1 MKAIYTIIL
10 VCFLATIA
18 SNAKADN
25 ATRDIRKYKT
35 ELKLTSQQMQQLDAI
50 YSNAERARAKLSASP
65 ANGQAKMEQR
75 RALMK
80 KQRQDVRKVLTPQ
93 QRLAYAKMNGV
104 KPKKGKKK
112 E

>member
-10 VCFLATIA
+10 VCFLATIV

-25 ATRDIRKYKT
+25 ATRDIRKYQA
-35 ELKLTSQQMQQLDAI
+35 ELKLTPQQMQQLDAI
-50 YSNAERARAKLSASP
+50 YNNTEKAKVKLNASP

-80 KQRQDVRKVLTPQ
+80 KQRQDIRKVLTPQ
-93 QRLAYAKMNGV
+93 QKLAFAKMNGV
-104 KPKKGKKK
+104 QPQKGKKK
-112 E
+112 